1 MNMRA
6 EQEEKPGAIFHFA
19 CKVHGRS
26 TGANA
31 VRLAAYRAGERLRS
45 DLTGRIHN
53 YTRKTEVAF
62 KAILAPDVSA
72 PWVTDRGVLWNTVDS
87 MEARKDAQ
95 LAREIEV
102 ALPLALSRDQQIELL
117 TNWVQEVFVSQG
129 MVADVCLHDKVGNP
143 HSHILLTLREIGPNG
158 FGKKNRS
165 WNAPPLLETWRESWA
180 DFVNNFLEKAGLDI
194 RIDHRSYRRRGV
206 DLTPTRHIGRANQF
220 NQEKIE
226 TLSLENKLIEIER
239 ELQRQKIA
247 EGNRQKSSWI
257 APMSSELS
265 PATDRP
271 TRQRRAR
278 RQRAPGNAVPNPTPS
293 FPHPKF

>member
-6 EQEEKPGAIFHFA
+6 EQKEKPGAIFHFA

-45 DLTGRIHN
+45 ELTGRIHN

-117 TNWVQEVFVSQG
+117 TNWVQDVFVSQG

-143 HSHILLTLREIGPNG
+143 HAHILLTLRDIGPDG
-158 FGKKNRS
+158 FGKKNRA
-165 WNAPPLLETWRESWA
+165 WNAPRLLETWRESWA
-180 DFVNNFLEKAGLDI
+180 DFVNKYLEKAGLDI
-194 RIDHRSYRRRGV
+194 RIDHRSYRRQNIQTV
-206 DLTPTRHIGRANQF
+206 PTKHTGPEYSFDTEKRAS
-220 NQEKIE
+220 I
-226 TLSLENKLIEIER
+226 LAENLLII
-239 ELQRQKIA
+239 
-247 EGNRQKSSWI
+247 S
-257 APMSSELS
+257 
-265 PATDRP
+265 
-271 TRQRRAR
+271 TRNHESDNIK
-278 RQRAPGNAVPNPTPS
+278 P
-293 FPHPKF
+293 PKMR